1 MLRMENV
8 SKTYR
13 HRGHL
18 VKALDGAT
26 LHIPGGDFVSVVGP
40 SGSGKS
46 TLLLMLGGMLSPS
59 EGRVLLEAASVYDLT
74 PAQRARMRR
83 EKVGFVFQTFNLVPY
98 LSALENVQVPLFLAR
113 MDEKAQQDRAAA
125 LLERVGLAD
134 RMDHKPGELS
144 VGQQQRVA
152 LARMLANDPAVILAD
167 EPTGNLDPETSRQ
180 IIGFLE
186 EFHAEGKTI
195 VMVTHDP
202 RRAQRPGEPCG
213 CKTGRLPAS
222 RPARTATG
230 RPIVPWRNLSDKDI
244 MNPKAAPCSSRSSI
258 APCMTKTIESE
269 TQATVDL
276 MFRAFSDRTRLRILN
291 LLRGGELCVCDIVAV
306 LRAPAA
312 ADFPAPGVPAEGQ
325 AGGGSQVGAMEPLP
339 PHPRRNGLPSETVG
353 VPRKVLWRGV

>member
-8 SKTYR
+8 SKAYR
-13 HRGHL
+13 HRGRF

-59 EGRVLLEAASVYDLT
+59 EGRVLLEASSVYDLS
-74 PAQRARMRR
+74 PRERAKMRR

-98 LSALENVQVPLFLAR
+98 LSALENVQVPLFLAK
-113 MDEKAQQDRAAA
+113 MEEKAQKDRATA

-134 RMDHKPGELS
+134 RLDHKPGELS

-167 EPTGNLDPETSRQ
+167 EPTGNLDPETSQQ

-186 EFHAEGKTI
+186 EFNAEGKTI

-202 RRAQRPGEPCG
+202 RAAKRAKRTLRLQNGTITCQRVSEDG
-213 CKTGRLPAS
+213 CWNTDSA
-222 RPARTATG
+222 
-230 RPIVPWRNLSDKDI
+230 
-244 MNPKAAPCSSRSSI
+244 
-258 APCMTKTIESE
+258 
-269 TQATVDL
+269 
-276 MFRAFSDRTRLRILN
+276 
-291 LLRGGELCVCDIVAV
+291 VA
-306 LRAPAA
+306 
-312 ADFPAPGVPAEGQ
+312 
-325 AGGGSQVGAMEPLP
+325 
-339 PHPRRNGLPSETVG
+339 
-353 VPRKVLWRGV
+353 